1 LKSSCTVLPH
11 VRAHKKIWILR
22 KLKGDWD
29 QLKTEKWTGR
39 GNPRA
44 AALARGEINQLG
56 FDYTTEQQK
65 TQQKITEQRI
75 SDEQARKTGK
85 LGYETRERGAGPVT
99 PGRERENKDL
109 GAQKMNH

>member
-1 LKSSCTVLPH
+1 
-11 VRAHKKIWILR
+11 LR

-29 QLKTEKWTGR
+29 RLKTEKWTGR

-56 FDYTTEQQK
+56 FDYATEQQK
-65 TQQKITEQRI
+65 TQQKIFEQRI
-75 SDEQARKTGK
+75 ADEQARRTGK
-85 LGYETRERGAGPVT
+85 LCCETRERETGPAT
-99 PGRERENKDL
+99 PGCEQENKDL